1 MPEYV
6 GPMTAWRC
14 PKCGGTG
21 WYKYGVEPP
30 TKTCLMMGCGGTLR
44 RAPELDY
51 VASPRR
57 HAGENP
63 SDAEGAETER

>member
-14 PKCGGTG
+14 QTCGGTG

-30 TKTCLMMGCGGTLR
+30 TKTCLMMGCGEAT
-44 RAPELDY
+44 
-51 VASPRR
+51 
-57 HAGENP
+57 
-63 SDAEGAETER
+63 